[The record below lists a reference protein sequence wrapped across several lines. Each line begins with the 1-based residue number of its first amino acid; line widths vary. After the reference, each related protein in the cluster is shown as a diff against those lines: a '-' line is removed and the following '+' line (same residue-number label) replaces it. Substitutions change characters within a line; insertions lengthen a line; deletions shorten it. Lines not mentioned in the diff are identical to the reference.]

1 MQVHVLRLFSNGLYG
16 QPDMT
21 NQYQFITKDRPNQIP
36 FAKRISDGFAKVTG
50 YGGNSNTGVR
60 ERLGK

>member
-36 FAKRISDGFAKVTG
+36 FAKRISDGFAKAAG
-50 YGGNSNTGVR
+50 HGANSNR
-60 ERLGK
+60 